1 MHSTI
6 YSDDIMDVE
15 PLLSKLVS
23 IDSSFPNESR
33 IGEFIEG
40 YLKEEGMAVR
50 RQYVSDGRFNI
61 FAERKGSG
69 RPILLYGH
77 MDTVIPHGRWH
88 TNPLK
93 LERDG
98 DRLIGLGACD
108 MKGGLA
114 AILSGLAASKG
125 RSLKAVFCVD
135 EENISVGGWKAL
147 SSNRKWFSGVSIALS
162 GDSGHSEKY
171 KGGADVITAGRRG
184 RVVINID
191 VRGFAFH
198 GAQPKKG
205 INAIDEASKIVL
217 GLGDLKLLKHK
228 ALGGETAFANLFEG
242 RSTGL
247 AIPES
252 ARIGVD
258 LHLVPPDT
266 GTKAKKR
273 VEELVRRLKSSG
285 TLDRRTVVDVSIAKR
300 ETPYIDPYETKLSDK
315 SVRRVIRIVDERCG
329 THHINYGSSVADD
342 NIISNILHVPVITI
356 APNGDNP
363 HAENEWVSRKGLGE
377 VASLYA
383 ELIERL

>member
-1 MHSTI
+1 M
-6 YSDDIMDVE
+6 
-15 PLLSKLVS
+15 LSKLVS

-40 YLKEEGMAVR
+40 YLKEEGMNTR
-50 RQYVSDGRFNI
+50 RQYVSEGRFNI
-61 FAERKGSG
+61 FADRKGRG
-69 RPILLYGH
+69 KPLLLYGH

-114 AILSGLAASKG
+114 AILSGIAESRE
-125 RSLKAVFCVD
+125 RSIKAVFCVD

-147 SSNRKWFSGVSIALS
+147 SSNRRWFSGVSMALS

-171 KGGADVITAGRRG
+171 KGGVDVITAGRRG

-217 GLGDLKLLKHK
+217 GLDGLRLLKHR
-228 ALGGETAFANLFEG
+228 ALGNETAFANLFEG

-252 ARIGVD
+252 ARIGID

-266 GTKAKKR
+266 GTKAKGR
-273 VEELVRRLKSSG
+273 VEELIRRLKSNG
-285 TLDRRTVVDVSIAKR
+285 TLGRRTAVAVSIAKR
-300 ETPYIDPYETKLSDK
+300 ETPYIDPYETRLSDER
-315 SVRRVIRIVDERCG
+315 VRQVIQIVDERCG

-342 NIISNILHVPVITI
+342 NIISNVLHVPVITI

>member
-1 MHSTI
+1 
-6 YSDDIMDVE
+6 MDAE
-15 PLLSKLVS
+15 TLLSKLVS
-23 IDSSFPNESR
+23 IDSAFPNESR

-40 YLKEEGMAVR
+40 YLKEEGMNTR
-50 RQYVSDGRFNI
+50 RQYVSEGRFNI
-61 FAERKGSG
+61 FADRKGRG
-69 RPILLYGH
+69 KPLLLYGH

-114 AILSGLAASKG
+114 AILSGIAESRE
-125 RSLKAVFCVD
+125 RSIKAVFCVD

-147 SSNRKWFSGVSIALS
+147 SSDRKWFSGVSIALS

-217 GLGDLKLLKHK
+217 GLDGLRLLKHR
-228 ALGGETAFANLFEG
+228 ALGNETAFANLFEG

-247 AIPES
+247 AIPEG
-252 ARIGVD
+252 ARIGID

-266 GTKAKKR
+266 GTKAKGR
-273 VEELVRRLKSSG
+273 VEELIRRLKSNG
-285 TLDRRTVVDVSIAKR
+285 TLGRRTAVAVSIAKR
-300 ETPYIDPYETKLSDK
+300 ETPYIDPYETRLSDER
-315 SVRRVIRIVDERCG
+315 VRQVIQIVDERCG

-342 NIISNILHVPVITI
+342 NIISNVLHVPVITI

-383 ELIERL
+383 ELIEKL

>member
-1 MHSTI
+1 LRI
-6 YSDDIMDVE
+6 YSDDNMDVE
-15 PLLSKLVS
+15 NLLSKLVS

-40 YLKEEGMAVR
+40 YLRETGMVTR
-50 RQYVSDGRFNI
+50 RQYVSEGRFNI
-61 FAERKGSG
+61 FAERKGRG
-69 RPILLYGH
+69 KPILLYGH

-114 AILSGLAASKG
+114 AILSGLAAS
-125 RSLKAVFCVD
+125 RDRALKAVFCVD

-147 SSNRKWFSGVSIALS
+147 SSDRRWFSGVAIALS

-217 GLGDLKLLKHK
+217 RLNGLKLMKHR
-228 ALGGETAFANLFEG
+228 ALGSETAFANLFEG

-252 ARIGVD
+252 ARIGID

-266 GTKAKKR
+266 GTKAKQR
-273 VEELVRRLKSSG
+273 VEELVRRLKREG
-285 TLDRRTVVDVSIAKR
+285 TLDRRTMVEVSVAKR
-300 ETPYIDPYETKLSDK
+300 ETPYIDPYETRLSEE
-315 SVRRVIRIVDERCG
+315 SVRRVIRVVDERCG
-329 THHINYGSSVADD
+329 THHVNYGSSVADD
-342 NIISNILHVPVITI
+342 NIISNVLHVPVITI

-363 HAENEWVSRKGLGE
+363 HAENEWVSRKGLVE

-383 ELIERL
+383 ELIERI